1 MQHSEILN
9 TFDKQRDEFR
19 PYGLTCELWKPE
31 LMQKP
36 DRHNE
41 IEINYIPDN
50 SVTYLIQGS
59 KITVPS
65 KRFALFWGLV
75 SHQIVEY
82 QNQNPYFVCT
92 IPFTTFLEWKLP
104 SFFIDKVLKGEI
116 LVEEEG
122 THSTFDTYILK
133 NWIKDFSNK
142 TNHELILLEMRARLL
157 RMSERILPDNGS
169 ERLEIKSNEISKV
182 EKIALFIAQN
192 YLSPIKASDISK
204 HVGLHPDY
212 ANVIFK
218 KAFGFTINEY
228 IIQERILHA
237 QRKLISTDKS
247 ITDILYESG
256 FNSISRFNTAF
267 RKINN
272 CTPKEFRNKFQ

>member
-116 LVEEEG
+116 LVEEDG
-122 THSTFDTYILK
+122 AHSTFDTYILK

-157 RMSERILPDNGS
+157 RMSERIVPDNGS

-192 YLSPIKASDISK
+192 YLSPIKAMDISK

-218 KAFGFTINEY
+218 KAFGLTTNEY

-272 CTPKEFRNKFQ
+272 CTPKEFRKKLL